1 MNSPVND
8 RRDYRL
14 AAGFLVGAAA
24 GVGLMMWLAPRS
36 ASEARKRVTNSAR
49 KLGQRASAR
58 FRQATDRVGDVVDDL
73 AQRGYGM
80 RDDVAGAVERG
91 AHEVGRGARGVA
103 RGAHEVEAFAAG
115 VQTDRS

>member
-1 MNSPVND
+1 MND

-14 AAGFLVGAAA
+14 AIGFLAGAAA

-36 ASEARKRVTNSAR
+36 ASEARQRVTESAT

-58 FRQATDRVGDVVDDL
+58 VRQAGDRVGDAVDDL
-73 AQRGYGM
+73 TQRGYGV

-91 AHEVGRGARGVA
+91 AHEVARSARGVA
-103 RGAHEVEAFAAG
+103 RGAHEVETFAAA
-115 VQTDRS
+115 VQGNRG